1 MPLVTTTWPAPT
13 LPPPRDRRW
22 TRRRRPGSVVRG
34 PVGRGRLDDV
44 SRRRKKTGT
53 VNAGSAN
60 AGSANPGSA
69 NAGSAN
75 AGSANAGSAKAST
88 ASSGRTIRSP
98 RAAGARLRAS
108 AQLRS
113 NARVRRTVV
122 IATSTVSDSRIAIA
136 AKATAGSTGSTL
148 CNTLTDHSP

>member
-60 AGSANPGSA
+60 AGSA